1 VKNRLMPSLFLS
13 FVLGTLWV
21 VPSVAV
27 KAHEARAKTAAATTV
42 GGPLAKEL
50 QGKPAVV
57 DIYATWCGGCRAIAP
72 TLSDIRTQY
81 KDEINFVVLD
91 VTDRKTRQ
99 RAEASAKRLGLTNFL
114 KENRKN
120 TSTVAIIDPATG
132 EILKEFQANPNKNDY
147 VVAINE
153 ATSRIKK

>member
-1 VKNRLMPSLFLS
+1 MKNRFIASLLLS
-13 FVLGTLWV
+13 FVLSPLLV

-27 KAHEARAKTAAATTV
+27 EAHEARAKTAAAMTV

-57 DIYATWCGGCRAIAP
+57 DIYATWCGECRVIAP

-81 KDEINFVVLD
+81 KNAINFVVLD
-91 VTDRKTRQ
+91 VTDRKSMQ
-99 RAEASAKRLGLTNFL
+99 KAEASAKRLGLTNFL

-120 TSTVAIIDPATG
+120 TSTVAIIDPTTG
-132 EILKEFQANPNKNDY
+132 EILKQFQANSNKADY
-147 VVAINE
+147 VVAIN
-153 ATSRIKK
+153 AAANRIKK

>member
-1 VKNRLMPSLFLS
+1 MKNRLLSALLLSLS
-13 FVLGTLWV
+13 LGTLFL
-21 VPSVAV
+21 VPPI
-27 KAHEARAKTAAATTV
+27 EARAKLPAATV

-57 DIYATWCGGCRAIAP
+57 DIYATWCGECRAIAP

-81 KDEINFVVLD
+81 KNKINFVVLD
-91 VTDRKTRQ
+91 VTDRKSLQ
-99 RAEASAKRLGLTNFL
+99 KSVASAKQLGLTNFL

-120 TSTVAIIDPATG
+120 TSTVAIINPATG
-132 EILKEFQANPNKNDY
+132 EILKQFQANANKDDY

-153 ATSRIKK
+153 AASQIKK